1 MIKSLNASA
10 TLVETGPCS
19 HLPLHSSAG
28 FDRGEGESLL
38 FPTED
43 SRHELAFWGGD
54 VQVPF
59 QTEAQFQLTAIRKR
73 SHAV

>member
-1 MIKSLNASA
+1 MIMSLNASA
-10 TLVETGPCS
+10 TLVETGLCS

-28 FDRGEGESLL
+28 FDRGEGERLL

-43 SRHELAFWGGD
+43 SRQELAFWEGD

-59 QTEAQFQLTAIRKR
+59 QTEAQFQPTSIRKR
-73 SHAV
+73 SHSV

>member
-1 MIKSLNASA
+1 MITSLNASSA
-10 TLVETGPCS
+10 LVETGPCS

-28 FDRGEGESLL
+28 FDRGEGARLL

-43 SRHELAFWGGD
+43 SRRELAFWGGE

-59 QTEAQFQLTAIRKR
+59 QTKAQFQLTSIRKR
-73 SHAV
+73 SHSV